1 MQTNDLGQIIQNN
14 MLQHTFAVSD
24 DLLAVVP
31 VLQGHIYDG
40 HGATGP
46 LVLIGFLAEKPIYRT
61 THTVAHRKDAF
72 LKLENLLVNFFFCR
86 YGKRRCLPHTLATIF
101 S

>member
-1 MQTNDLGQIIQNN
+1 MGQIIQNN
-14 MLQHTFAVSD
+14 TLQHTFAVSD

-46 LVLIGFLAEKPIYRT
+46 LILIGFLAGEPVYRT
-61 THTVAHRKDAF
+61 TNIVAHRKHSF
-72 LKLENLLVNFFFCR
+72 LPLEKLLEKYFF
-86 YGKRRCLPHTLATIF
+86 P
-101 S
+101 